1 MNNWNVSKLIRKF
14 FFKKNKKI
22 LIFLFKIYRSEIFL
36 IIGWKRI
43 DQWIENSIEEYTV
56 ALDDWE

>member
-1 MNNWNVSKLIRKF
+1 MLVNLSVNF